1 MNAPEDTA
9 ADAFAQ
15 SAERWADRPFLCV
28 GPLAGRSYLPQ
39 GWEISYREANTVV
52 ADLRT
57 RYARAGY
64 GFGHRVAI
72 LLENRPDFHLHF
84 LALNGL
90 GVSIVPLNPDY
101 RPDESRYAIEH
112 SEACLIVTLP
122 ERKDATAEVAA
133 SCAQTPD
140 VVAIGADFSPP
151 PSPSKPP
158 RSGEIG
164 LRSEASLLYTSGTTG
179 RPKGCVIPNEYYL
192 NVGRF
197 YAGMGGLATLRD
209 GVERVFNP
217 LPLFH
222 MNAGV
227 TSFMGMI
234 LKGGCCIL
242 PDRFHPASWWREIID
257 SGATVAHYL
266 GVVPAM
272 LMKAPP
278 SLDDRAHGLKFCV
291 GAGVEPELHEPFERR
306 FGVPLI
312 ELWGMTETGGGFIAC
327 DEPRMTDTRAFGRP
341 LGQRPGLDLEVRIV
355 DRDDRDLPVGEQ
367 GELLVRRHGTDNPRA
382 GFFVEYLKNPQA
394 TAEAWRGGWF
404 HTGDVVRQDETGMLF
419 FVDRNKNII
428 RRSGENIAAAEVEA
442 TLLGHD
448 AVAEVAV
455 MAVTD
460 EVREEEVMACI
471 VLRAGFAPGDVI
483 ARDLFDFT
491 NERLAYYKPPGW
503 IVFVN
508 ALPKTSTQ
516 KVQKTEIFPKS
527 VDPKTLP
534 DAFDLRGLKKRSRA
548 AVSAAAPSPRA

>member
-1 MNAPEDTA
+1 MKAPENTA
-9 ADAFAQ
+9 ACLFE
-15 SAERWADRPFLCV
+15 SSVEKWEGRPFLCV
-28 GPLAGRSYLPQ
+28 GPLATRSYLPE
-39 GWEISYREANTVV
+39 GLEITYGEGADIVG
-52 ADLRT
+52 DLRE

-90 GVSIVPLNPDY
+90 GTSIVPLNPDY
-101 RPDESRYAIEH
+101 RADESRYAVEH

-122 ERKDATAEVAA
+122 ERESAMVEVATT
-133 SCAQTPD
+133 CARRPP
-140 VVAIGADFSPP
+140 VVAIGPNFAPP
-151 PSPSKPP
+151 PARTPP
-158 RSGEIG
+158 PLSGAIS

-179 RPKGCVIPNEYYL
+179 RPKGCVIPNEYYR

-197 YAGMGGLATLRD
+197 YTEMGGLAELRD

-234 LKGGCCIL
+234 LKGGCSIL
-242 PDRFHPASWWREIID
+242 PDRFHPGSWWREIKD

-278 SLDDRAHGLKFCV
+278 SPDDRAHGLRFCV
-291 GAGVEPELHEPFERR
+291 GAGVEPELHDAFERR

-312 ELWGMTETGGGFIAC
+312 ELWGMTETGGGFIASE
-327 DEPRMTDTRAFGRP
+327 EPRMTHTRAFGRP
-341 LGQRPGLDLEVRIV
+341 LGRAGSDLDVRIV
-355 DRDDRDLPVGEQ
+355 DRDGRDVPVGQQ
-367 GELLVRRHGTDNPRA
+367 GEMLVRRHGTEDPRA
-382 GFFVEYLKNPQA
+382 GFFVEYLKNPEA

-404 HTGDVVRQDETGMLF
+404 HTGDVARQDETGMLF

-442 TLLGHD
+442 TLLGHE
-448 AVAEVAV
+448 AIAEVAV
-455 MAVTD
+455 MAVAD
-460 EVREEEVMACI
+460 EVREEEVLACI
-471 VLRAGFAPGDVI
+471 VPRAGFAATDAL
-483 ARDLFDFT
+483 ARTLFEYA
-491 NERLAYYKPPGW
+491 NEKLAYYKPPGW
-503 IVFVN
+503 IVFVDR
-508 ALPKTSTQ
+508 LPRTGTQ
-516 KVQKTEIFPKS
+516 KVQKTEIFPDS
-527 VDPKTLP
+527 VDPRRLP
-534 DAFDLRGLKKRSRA
+534 GTFDLRSLKKR
-548 AVSAAAPSPRA
+548 